1 MNTIALLNDFRRDQ
15 SAEAF
20 ATLTHRYINL
30 VFSVAWRRLN
40 DSPLA
45 EKATRTVFARLAGAP
60 PVVTTESELLGWLH
74 QTALHIALDLGHPE
88 SCRTNTELTAA
99 TRDTGIAERDPLWN
113 ELSPQLDEAIENLP
127 PTERQAVLMK
137 FFQDNSHHN
146 IGSKLAT
153 GISDDTSKIH
163 VSRALERLRVNFSAK
178 GIICTA
184 GLLTK
189 LLTSH
194 AIETP
199 PAALVARLTSPPQPP
214 CGAADGTA
222 VPVDSAAGWR
232 SKFTAFF
239 RRNRSKGVGQ

>member
-15 SAEAF
+15 SDEAF

-30 VFSVAWRRLN
+30 VFSVALRRLN

-74 QTALHIALDLGHPE
+74 QTALDVALHLRQPE
-88 SCRTNTELTAA
+88 SSRKNAELTAA
-99 TRDTGIAERDPLWN
+99 TLDTGITERDPLWK

-127 PTERQAVLMK
+127 PTERQAVLVR
-137 FFQDNSHHN
+137 FFHDNSHHN
-146 IGSKLAT
+146 IGSKLA
-153 GISDDTSKIH
+153 GGLSEDTSKIH

-178 GIICTA
+178 GSICTA

-189 LLTSH
+189 LLTAY

-199 PAALVARLTSPPQPP
+199 PAALVAQLTSPPQPP
-214 CGAADGTA
+214 SGAADGTA
-222 VPVDSAAGWR
+222 VPVDSAGGWR